1 MEDVVSQEQ
10 YMVSSKKCEV
20 EVLVRGAHESII
32 EGLMS
37 LDEVQLQEG
46 LQWSRSNYGK
56 LDVERLIELAIELH
70 QDAKKAT

>member
-1 MEDVVSQEQ
+1 
-10 YMVSSKKCEV
+10 
-20 EVLVRGAHESII
+20 VLVRGAHETII
-32 EGLMS
+32 EGLMK
-37 LDEVQLQEG
+37 LDEAQLQEG

>member
-1 MEDVVSQEQ
+1 
-10 YMVSSKKCEV
+10 MVLTKKCEV
-20 EVLVRGAHESII
+20 EVLVRGAHETII
-32 EGLMS
+32 EGLTK
-37 LDEVQLQEG
+37 LDEAQLQEG

>member
-1 MEDVVSQEQ
+1 MCEDVQWDTTTN
-10 YMVSSKKCEV
+10 
-20 EVLVRGAHESII
+20 
-32 EGLMS
+32 LMK
-37 LDEVQLQEG
+37 LDEAQLQEG